1 MGGVTKPGGDAERGR
16 RVGVG
21 VRVSTRRTWG
31 SGPVGDPGLRVAGVI
46 IEDHSDIVADAGG
59 VGRDWALP
67 GRWAIAL
74 DDGFLV
80 VRNTTNLRSTEA
92 AWLSPERA
100 ERDSSAVDTGVPPWM
115 CLDGPGAA
123 PKSR

>member
-1 MGGVTKPGGDAERGR
+1 M
-16 RVGVG
+16 
-21 VRVSTRRTWG
+21 
-31 SGPVGDPGLRVAGVI
+31 GDPGLRVAGVI

-74 DDGFLV
+74 VDGFLV

-92 AWLSPERA
+92 AWLTRSGLNATAAQWIQASHRGCA
-100 ERDSSAVDTGVPPWM
+100 STVLALHRNKMIRD
-115 CLDGPGAA
+115 
-123 PKSR
+123 

>member
-21 VRVSTRRTWG
+21 VRVSTRRTGG

-46 IEDHSDIVADAGG
+46 IEDHSDILTDAGG

-67 GRWAIAL
+67 GAGRL
-74 DDGFLV
+74 
-80 VRNTTNLRSTEA
+80 
-92 AWLSPERA
+92 LSMT
-100 ERDSSAVDTGVPPWM
+100 DFWSSVTG
-115 CLDGPGAA
+115 
-123 PKSR
+123 RT